1 VKPEII
7 YTPNNTLKKPLKLL
21 QQMKLDILASRQLA
35 YRLMIRDIT
44 IQYRQ
49 SLLGITW
56 AFLPSIIT
64 AIGFTLANQAN
75 VIKVGKTDIP
85 YSAYVMFSTALWQT
99 FIEALNAP
107 LQAVTAAKSILTKI
121 NFPREALILAKLG
134 ETSFNFSIKLILILC
149 LFIWFQ
155 IPITWTIILAPIA
168 IIHLIL
174 FGTFIGLLLAPI
186 GILYQD
192 IPRGITLIS
201 GFWLFLTPIIYPV
214 PNQGLFGL
222 LVKLN
227 PLTPLIVTIR
237 ELSTTGILSQAPEFW
252 LVSAITFIGLLLT
265 WIFFRLA
272 MPFVIEKIGS

>member
-1 VKPEII
+1 MKPEII
-7 YTPNNTLKKPLKLL
+7 YTPKNSLKKPLQLL

-35 YRLMIRDIT
+35 YRLMIRDLT
-44 IQYRQ
+44 VQYRQ

-64 AIGFTLANQAN
+64 AIGFTLANEAN

-85 YSAYVMFSTALWQT
+85 YPAYVMFSTALWQT

-107 LQAVTAAKSILTKI
+107 LQAVTAAKPILTKI
-121 NFPREALILAKLG
+121 NFPREALIIAKLG
-134 ETSFNFSIKLILILC
+134 ETSFNFSIKLILIFC
-149 LFIWFQ
+149 LFLWFQ

-174 FGTFIGLLLAPI
+174 FGTFIGLLLTPI

-192 IPRGITLIS
+192 ISKAITLIS

-222 LVKLN
+222 LVKIN
-227 PLTPLIVTIR
+227 PVTPLIVTIR

-252 LVSAITFIGLLLT
+252 LVSGITLIGLFLT
-265 WIFFRLA
+265 WISFRLA

>member
-1 VKPEII
+1 MKPEII
-7 YTPNNTLKKPLKLL
+7 YTPKNTLKKPLQLL
-21 QQMKLDILASRQLA
+21 QQMKFDILASRQLA
-35 YRLMIRDIT
+35 YRFMIRDLT
-44 IQYRQ
+44 VQYRQ

-64 AIGFTLANQAN
+64 AIGFTLANEAN

-85 YSAYVMFSTALWQT
+85 YPAYVMFSTALWQT

-121 NFPREALILAKLG
+121 NFPRESLIIAKLG
-134 ETSFNFSIKLILILC
+134 ETCFNFSIKLILIFC

-174 FGTFIGLLLAPI
+174 FGTFIGLLLTPI

-192 IPRGITLIS
+192 ISKGITLIS

-222 LVKLN
+222 LVKFN
-227 PLTPLIVTIR
+227 PVTPLIVTIR

-252 LVSAITFIGLLLT
+252 LVSSITFIGLFLT
-265 WIFFRLA
+265 WISFRLA